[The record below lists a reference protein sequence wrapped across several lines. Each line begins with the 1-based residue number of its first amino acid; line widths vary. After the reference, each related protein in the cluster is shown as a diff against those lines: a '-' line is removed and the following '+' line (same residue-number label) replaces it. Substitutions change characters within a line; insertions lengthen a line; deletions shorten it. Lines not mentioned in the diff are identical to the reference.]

1 MERRIKICSIS
12 AYASLGSKLN
22 LSALSIMLKELHRIE
37 NSFDNTR
44 VRRRHDTIEAMTC
57 VRRTFFNSI
66 SFPLRFRTNNNNNNS
81 ININSNSDALEYE
94 LSERSQDS
102 KISNIHV
109 RIFTTGTVHVTGASE
124 YDVIEKA
131 FLLIL
136 GLVMSCHCGDKEY
149 ITIMD
154 TKNYGIHNKRIA
166 MLHALYIHSTAINR
180 EQLADKLLRVGRN
193 VRYDAKLHNAVN
205 VRFTSIDGA
214 FLIFSSGKMLV
225 TGCKDIDTCESEL
238 ELLLLQS

>member
-22 LSALSIMLKELHRIE
+22 LSALSIMLKELHVID
-37 NSFDNTR
+37 NTFDNTR
-44 VRRRHDTIEAMTC
+44 VRRRHDTVEAVTC
-57 VRRTFFNSI
+57 LRRSTFFNSI
-66 SFPLRFRTNNNNNNS
+66 SFPLRFVDRDRLFNV
-81 ININSNSDALEYE
+81 
-94 LSERSQDS
+94 
-102 KISNIHV
+102 HV

-124 YDVIEKA
+124 HDVIEKV
-131 FLLIL
+131 FLLVC

-166 MLHALYIHSTAINR
+166 MLHALYIHPTEINR
-180 EQLADKLLRVGRN
+180 EELADKLLRIGRN
-193 VRYDAKLHNAVN
+193 VRYDPKLHNAVN
-205 VRFTSIDGA
+205 VRFTSNDGA

-225 TGCKDIDTCESEL
+225 TGCKDIDNCEREL
-238 ELLLLQS
+238 QVLLRLNVL

>member
-22 LSALSIMLKELHRIE
+22 LSALSIMLKELHVID

-44 VRRRHDTIEAMTC
+44 VRRRHDTVEAVTC
-57 VRRTFFNSI
+57 LRRSTFFNSI
-66 SFPLRFRTNNNNNNS
+66 SFPLRFVDRDRLFNV
-81 ININSNSDALEYE
+81 
-94 LSERSQDS
+94 
-102 KISNIHV
+102 HV

-124 YDVIEKA
+124 HDVIEKV
-131 FLLIL
+131 FLLVC

-166 MLHALYIHSTAINR
+166 MLHALYIHPTVINR
-180 EQLADKLLRVGRN
+180 EQLADKLLRIGRN
-193 VRYDAKLHNAVN
+193 VRYDPKLHNAVN
-205 VRFTSIDGA
+205 VRFTSNDGA

-225 TGCKDIDTCESEL
+225 TGCKDIDNCEREL
-238 ELLLLQS
+238 EILLNSLSIL